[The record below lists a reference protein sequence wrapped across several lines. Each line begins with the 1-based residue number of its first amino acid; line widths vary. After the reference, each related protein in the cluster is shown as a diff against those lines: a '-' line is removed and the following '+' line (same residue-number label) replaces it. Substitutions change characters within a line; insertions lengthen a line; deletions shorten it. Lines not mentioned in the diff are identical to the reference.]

1 MEKASPKL
9 IKFRLELFL
18 SCMFVVVTR
27 SNKVVT
33 NPVYDSTISAYPISG
48 DLDGEFRTWTK
59 DGEFYPGS
67 NNHNEPND
75 LFLVAKD

>member
-1 MEKASPKL
+1 MGA
-9 IKFRLELFL
+9 IKQRLKFTLPLFITGNYT
-18 SCMFVVVTR
+18 VITR
-27 SNKVVT
+27 YSKVVT
-33 NPVYDSTISAYPISG
+33 NPMYDSTITAYPISG

>member
-1 MEKASPKL
+1 MGA
-9 IKFRLELFL
+9 IKQRLKFTLPLFNTGNYL
-18 SCMFVVVTR
+18 VITR

-33 NPVYDSTISAYPISG
+33 NPMYDSTISAYPISG
-48 DLDGEFRTWTK
+48 DVDGEFRTWTK

-75 LFLVAKD
+75 LFLLAKD